1 MIEIDPDAQEYL
13 LQGSI
18 PGQSLTNSKE
28 APYAWEQPPR
38 YTSVKEATEVIFFEM
53 LKDENLET
61 LSTMMMDGVP
71 ITDIAQI
78 LLTVGFQK
86 GQWNADLLVT
96 LIEPTI
102 YLLLAI
108 AERMGIDAEL
118 DRPEDRD
125 PVDAA
130 SDEEAEEDIELNSKP
145 NISAKEEVFKAANVN
160 PASVK
165 GLEIQKRLEDINPEE
180 IKQSILER
188 RKDDTPPS
196 LLSRPEEN

>member
-1 MIEIDPDAQEYL
+1 
-13 LQGSI
+13 
-18 PGQSLTNSKE
+18 
-28 APYAWEQPPR
+28 
-38 YTSVKEATEVIFFEM
+38 M

-61 LSTMMMDGVP
+61 ISAMMMDGNP
-71 ITDIAQI
+71 ITDIAQM

-125 PVDAA
+125 PEETI
-130 SDEEAEEDIELNSKP
+130 DEEEANEDIELNSRP
-145 NISAKEEVFKAANVN
+145 NTSAV
-160 PASVK
+160 
-165 GLEIQKRLEDINPEE
+165 
-180 IKQSILER
+180 
-188 RKDDTPPS
+188 
-196 LLSRPEEN
+196 

>member
-1 MIEIDPDAQEYL
+1 MNEIDSDAQEYL
-13 LQGSI
+13 LQGPI

-38 YTSVKEATEVIFFEM
+38 YNSVKEATEVIFFEM

-61 LSTMMMDGVP
+61 ISAMMMDGNP
-71 ITDIAQI
+71 ITDIAQM

-108 AERMGIDAEL
+108 SERMGIDAEL

-125 PVDAA
+125 PEETI
-130 SDEEAEEDIELNSKP
+130 DEEEANEDIELNSRP
-145 NISAKEEVFKAANVN
+145 NTSTKEEVFKAANVN
-160 PASVK
+160 PASVR
-165 GLEIQKRLEDINPEE
+165 GLEIQEKLEDINPKE
-180 IKQSILER
+180 IKQSILEK